1 MSLTADQLFQL
12 LPAVMRRRDV
22 EHGEPLKAL
31 VTVLAGAGAL
41 VDGDI
46 EGLYENWFIETCD
59 EWVVPYIGDLLGVRG
74 LHALT
79 GRATI
84 NQRARVANTIAYR
97 RRKGT
102 ISMLEALARDTTGW
116 NARAVEFFRHLS
128 ATQNLNHVR
137 LDRPATANLRRA
149 DALELL
155 GGPFDSFAHTAD
167 IRAVASGAA
176 RHGIANIGLFLWR
189 LQSYFLP
196 FATARAAAS
205 PPDGRYR
212 FDALGRDAALF
223 NRPRTEAGIDQLAGE
238 ANVPGRLGRRPLYRE
253 LEARRQALA
262 DGATPRAEYFGP
274 QPVFQLFV
282 REEPGGRFEAVP
294 PERILICDLSD
305 PPEAIPQGW
314 RRPPSEKTYVES
326 ATGAEVAMPVTV
338 AVDPVLG
345 RIAFPEGV
353 LPDAVRAGY
362 AYGFSG
368 DLGGGPY
375 QREDVLTDLQG
386 RPVNWQVAV
395 SATEPAVPGA
405 VFSSLGEAVG
415 EWNQQPPGTV
425 GVIAVTDNH
434 LYEEALTGANR
445 IEVPEGSL
453 LVIAAADW
461 PRIPVRNGL
470 PGENRR
476 VAGHVEAS
484 ERRPCLAG
492 DVEVAGTAPAGS
504 RTPGALVIDG
514 LLIDGRVAIAAA
526 GEEDEGEN
534 LGRLRLRHCRL
545 VPEKGGVLVAG
556 AHSQLEIVLDH
567 AICGAVILPD
577 TVPRLR
583 IADSFVVGHGG
594 GDGGGGTGIAL
605 AASGAVVTAERATIF
620 GTAEM
625 QRLEASD
632 SIFTGVV
639 TVERRQVG
647 CVRFSYVPAGSVTPR
662 RYRCQPD
669 TALAGAQQAALPAPA
684 GPAFTSGD
692 HHHPGFGQLAA
703 ATHAGI
709 RTGAED
715 GSEMGAFNFLK
726 QPQRDANLRAGLREY
741 LRFGLEAGLIY
752 VS

>member
-1 MSLTADQLFQL
+1 MSLTAEQLFQL

-31 VTVLAGAGAL
+31 VTVLAEAGAL

-116 NARAVEFFRHLS
+116 NARAVEFFQHLS
-128 ATQNLNHVR
+128 TTQNLNHVR
-137 LDRPATANLRRA
+137 LDRPATVDLRKA

-155 GGPFDSFAHTAD
+155 DGPFDAFSHTAD
-167 IRAVASGAA
+167 IRPVASGAA

-196 FATARAAAS
+196 FSTARAVTS

-212 FDALGRDAALF
+212 FDALGADSALF

-238 ANVPGRLGRRPLYRE
+238 INVPGRLGRRSLYRE
-253 LEARRQALA
+253 LEGRRQDLV
-262 DGATPRAEYFGP
+262 DGATPRTAYFGP
-274 QPVFQLFV
+274 QPVFQVFV
-282 REEPGGRFEAVP
+282 REKPEDGFEPVA

-305 PPEAIPQGW
+305 PPAAIPQGW
-314 RRPPSEKTYVES
+314 RRPPTGKTYTGT
-326 ATGAEVAMPVTV
+326 ATGTDVVMPVTV

-345 RIAFPEGV
+345 RIAFPEGI
-353 LPDAVRAGY
+353 LPDAVKVSY

-368 DLGGGPY
+368 DLGGGAY
-375 QREDVLTDLQG
+375 QRGDVLADLEG
-386 RPVNWQVAV
+386 RPVEWQVAV
-395 SATEPAVPGA
+395 STEEPAVPGA
-405 VFSSLGEAVG
+405 VFASLGEAIG

-453 LVIAAADW
+453 LFIVAADW
-461 PRIPVRNGL
+461 PKLPVKDGVPGQTSRI
-470 PGENRR
+470 
-476 VAGHVEAS
+476 AGHVEAS
-484 ERRPCLAG
+484 ERRPCLIG
-492 DVEVAGTAPAGS
+492 DVEVTGTAPADS
-504 RTPGALVIDG
+504 RTPGTLVIDG
-514 LLIDGRVAIAAA
+514 LLIDGRLDVVPT
-526 GEEDEGEN
+526 GDDEPGQN
-534 LGRLRLRHCRL
+534 LGRLCLRHCRM
-545 VPEKGGVLVAG
+545 VPGKGGVSVSG
-556 AHSQLEIVLDH
+556 AYANLRIELDH
-567 AICGAVILPD
+567 AISGPVTLPD
-577 TVPRLR
+577 TVPGLG
-583 IADSFVVGHGG
+583 IADSLVVG
-594 GDGGGGTGIAL
+594 GDGIGAAL
-605 AASGAVVTAERATIF
+605 SAPGAVVTVERATVF
-620 GTAEM
+620 GTAGM

-632 SIFTGVV
+632 SIFTGTV
-639 TVERRQVG
+639 TVDRRQVG

-669 TALAGAQQAALPAPA
+669 TALAEVAATEQQALLARL
-684 GPAFTSGD
+684 GPAFTSDD

-703 ATHAGI
+703 SAFAGI

>member
-1 MSLTADQLFQL
+1 MSLTAEQLFQL

-31 VTVLAGAGAL
+31 VAVLAEAGAL

-128 ATQNLNHVR
+128 TTQNLNHVR
-137 LDRPATANLRRA
+137 LDRPATVDLRKA

-155 GGPFDSFAHTAD
+155 DGPFDAFSHTAN
-167 IRAVASGAA
+167 IRPVASGAA

-196 FATARAAAS
+196 FSTARAVSS

-212 FDALGRDAALF
+212 FDALGMDVALF
-223 NRPRTEAGIDQLAGE
+223 NRPRTEAGIDQLAAE
-238 ANVPGRLGRRPLYRE
+238 INVPGRLGRRPLHRE
-253 LEARRQALA
+253 LESRRQDLV
-262 DGATPRAEYFGP
+262 DGATPRTAYFGA
-274 QPVFQLFV
+274 QPVFQVFV
-282 REEPGGRFEAVP
+282 REKPEDGFEPVA

-305 PPEAIPQGW
+305 PPAAIPEGW
-314 RRPPSEKTYVES
+314 RRPPTGKDYTGT
-326 ATGAEVAMPVTV
+326 ATGTDVTMPVTV

-353 LPDAVRAGY
+353 LPDAVKVSY

-375 QREDVLTDLQG
+375 QRGDVLADLEG
-386 RPVNWQVAV
+386 RPVEWQVAV
-395 SATEPAVPGA
+395 SAQEPAVQGA
-405 VFSSLGEAVG
+405 VFASLGEAIG
-415 EWNQQPPGTV
+415 EWNEQPPGTV
-425 GVIAVTDNH
+425 GVIAITDNH

-453 LVIAAADW
+453 LFLVAADW
-461 PRIPVRNGL
+461 PKLPVKDGV
-470 PGENRR
+470 PGVMSR
-476 VAGHVEAS
+476 VAGHIEAS
-484 ERRPCLAG
+484 ERRPCLIG
-492 DVEVAGTAPAGS
+492 DIEVAGTAPADS

-514 LLIDGRVAIAAA
+514 LLIDGRLAVVPA
-526 GEEDEGEN
+526 GSDEPEQN
-534 LGRLRLRHCRL
+534 LGRLCLRHCRL
-545 VPEKGGVLVAG
+545 VPGKGGISVSGTYPNLRIELDRAISGPVALPATVPGLVISDSLVAG
-556 AHSQLEIVLDH
+556 DA
-567 AICGAVILPD
+567 
-577 TVPRLR
+577 
-583 IADSFVVGHGG
+583 G
-594 GDGGGGTGIAL
+594 GDGAALTAPGAIA
-605 AASGAVVTAERATIF
+605 TIERATVL
-620 GTAEM
+620 GTAGV

-632 SIFTGVV
+632 SIFTGTV
-639 TVERRQVG
+639 TVDRRQVG

-669 TALAGAQQAALPAPA
+669 TALAGVPATQQQAPLARL
-684 GPAFTSGD
+684 GPAFTSDD

-703 ATHAGI
+703 STFAGI